1 MSLHL
6 ARSSQWIRGMETNFI
21 PVTGDTANVQFQ
33 LNSANWEVDMLIVPT
48 CEPCDTD
55 ASDDQ
60 EVR

>member
-1 MSLHL
+1 
-6 ARSSQWIRGMETNFI
+6 METNFI